1 MLAVPARWD
10 PLTLLAQLGTDGS
23 QPSAALDRPEL
34 RARVIGLGIDLD
46 PQGEA
51 GFASF
56 LSAQIATW
64 GRVVREANIRPD

>member
-1 MLAVPARWD
+1 
-10 PLTLLAQLGTDGS
+10 
-23 QPSAALDRPEL
+23 
-34 RARVIGLGIDLD
+34 VIGLGIDLD

-56 LSAQIATW
+56 LSAQITTW